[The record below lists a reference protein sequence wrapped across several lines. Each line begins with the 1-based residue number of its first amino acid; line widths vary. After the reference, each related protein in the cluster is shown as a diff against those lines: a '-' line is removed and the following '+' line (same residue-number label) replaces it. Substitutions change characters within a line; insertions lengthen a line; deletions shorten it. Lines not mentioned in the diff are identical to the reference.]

1 MRREKI
7 KVHAQA
13 LLNMALHDISAT
25 CRQTHVDS
33 QPPQGLEV
41 LRAQLGSGGQS
52 AAALAFLA
60 NCVKDHGAVT
70 AAVELFR
77 NVSISPFLP

>member
-1 MRREKI
+1 MA
-7 KVHAQA
+7 AQ
-13 LLNMALHDISAT
+13 L
-25 CRQTHVDS
+25 
-33 QPPQGLEV
+33 PQGLEV
-41 LRAQLGSGGQS
+41 LRAQLGIGGQS

-77 NVSISPFLP
+77 NVSISLLLPGSYQEVCTTSVSNNFTTCVV